1 MVFFVLISDKLV
13 DYLEHIQEKTGYL
26 AGAATTIM
34 SEQTEMLKQ
43 IHRRAKKNYDKQ
55 QQKRNFR
62 LKACTR
68 R

>member
-43 IHRRAKKNYDKQ
+43 IHRRAK
-55 QQKRNFR
+55 
-62 LKACTR
+62 
-68 R
+68 